1 MRFILNVFATHFAGT
16 NAFNIPLK
24 GQNAISLT
32 RYPLNLLF
40 SNVKKNITIQFI
52 LFGRK
57 IKLIYICNNPLEK
70 FIYLDL
76 LFDLMHII
84 WFYILDSQIFLR
96 IIIPIFLILVL
107 ITKTQLVYL
116 FSLWYKIILLQAVG
130 YV

>member
-40 SNVKKNITIQFI
+40 SSVKKNITIQFI

-57 IKLIYICNNPLEK
+57 LKLIYIYNNPLEI
-70 FIYLDL
+70 FAYYHTN
-76 LFDLMHII
+76 LFDSC
-84 WFYILDSQIFLR
+84 LDN
-96 IIIPIFLILVL
+96 
-107 ITKTQLVYL
+107 
-116 FSLWYKIILLQAVG
+116 
-130 YV
+130 